1 MGVMIYTA
9 LRKRQKELG
18 IVQVGDHKNRVA
30 EKMMKK
36 TQPQRYRVV
45 SSSDIIHTSKN
56 NNSSTT
62 YQQDEHKYDDND
74 LLKVYIFVPENDWDA
89 NDESNVLERLK
100 HGDII
105 TSINKEITSS
115 KTTTTS
121 NSKSL
126 SLLSTSKTKTTSTP
140 STIDPNFVVDVTWI
154 EHDRGGWSPSIVN
167 GVTRLI
173 PIDDDDNHHSNG
185 AFQ

>member
-30 EKMMKK
+30 EKVMKK

-45 SSSDIIHTSKN
+45 SSVDIHTSYN
-56 NNSSTT
+56 SNNSTT
-62 YQQDEHKYDDND
+62 AYQQDEHIPDDND

-115 KTTTTS
+115 KTTTTTT
-121 NSKSL
+121 NSKVS
-126 SLLSTSKTKTTSTP
+126 SSSTSNNTKTTSTP
-140 STIDPNFVVDVTWI
+140 STIDP
-154 EHDRGGWSPSIVN
+154 
-167 GVTRLI
+167 
-173 PIDDDDNHHSNG
+173 
-185 AFQ
+185 

>member
-45 SSSDIIHTSKN
+45 SSVDIIHTSKN
-56 NNSSTT
+56 NNSTA
-62 YQQDEHKYDDND
+62 YQQDEHIPDDND

-115 KTTTTS
+115 KTTTTT

-126 SLLSTSKTKTTSTP
+126 SLSSTSKTKTTSTP
-140 STIDPNFVVDVTWI
+140 STIDPNFIVDVTWI

-173 PIDDDDNHHSNG
+173 PIDDDNPTTND